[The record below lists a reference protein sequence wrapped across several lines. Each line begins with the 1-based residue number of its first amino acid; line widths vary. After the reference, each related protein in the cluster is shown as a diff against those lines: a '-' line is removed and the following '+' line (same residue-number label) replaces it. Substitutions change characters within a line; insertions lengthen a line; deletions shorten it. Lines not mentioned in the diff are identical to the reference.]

1 MKVLAFCGSPR
12 KAGNTRTLLDEVAR
26 GVADAGGKCE
36 ILDIAAMNIAPCRE
50 HARAVSA
57 LAGARRGKDMDG
69 LATRSRRLTHSCSH
83 ASLLLGPVC
92 ADEEAFVDRWYS
104 IVHGPD
110 FRLLKGKKA
119 AVVTPYADD
128 EPSTAQHT
136 VGMFETAFKYLGLEF
151 AGALGVTAGKEG
163 EVRNDARAME
173 QAFALGQSLA
183 RG

>member
-1 MKVLAFCGSPR
+1 MKVLACCGSPR
-12 KAGNTRTLLDEVAR
+12 KAGITRTLLDDVAR

-36 ILDIAAMNIAPCRE
+36 ILDIAAMNIAPCRACKGCFGTGRCTQNE
-50 HARAVSA
+50 
-57 LAGARRGKDMDG
+57 DMDG
-69 LATRSRRLTHSCSH
+69 LYDKIAAADAFVFGTPVYFW
-83 ASLLLGPVC
+83 GPS
-92 ADEEAFVDRWYS
+92 AQMKAFVDRWYS